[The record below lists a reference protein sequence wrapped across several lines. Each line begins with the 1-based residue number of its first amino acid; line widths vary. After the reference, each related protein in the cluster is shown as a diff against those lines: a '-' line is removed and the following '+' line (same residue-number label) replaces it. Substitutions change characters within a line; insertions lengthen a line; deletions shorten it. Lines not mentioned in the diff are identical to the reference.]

1 MTIVLWLSIQLVMGV
16 RLVDYKHHI
25 SSQKFCLPKTFAI
38 LNHTKEL
45 VFQQVSSKGS
55 KEYCKDLQRRPKNL
69 ARYRLTEYKVLYSMT
84 FEFELRQNSWDRGR
98 HCTHLTLEG

>member
-1 MTIVLWLSIQLVMGV
+1 MVLWLSIQLVMGV

-25 SSQKFCLPKTFAI
+25 SSQKFCPPKTFAI

-55 KEYCKDLQRRPKNL
+55 QEYCKDLQRRPKNL
-69 ARYRLTEYKVLYSMT
+69 ARYRLTEYKEPYSMT
-84 FEFELRQNSWDRGR
+84 FASGLHQNCWDRGH
-98 HCTHLTLEG
+98 HCIHLT